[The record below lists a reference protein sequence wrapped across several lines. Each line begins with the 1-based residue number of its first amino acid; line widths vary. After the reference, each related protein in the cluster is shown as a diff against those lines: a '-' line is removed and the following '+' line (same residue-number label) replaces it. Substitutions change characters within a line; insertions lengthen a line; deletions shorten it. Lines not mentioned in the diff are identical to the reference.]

1 MFEKQVQALATIWKD
16 TDIKAWTGDGVANL
30 IKCVVL
36 EDPEAGIATADDIKK
51 IIVHTPTI
59 LYWDKM
65 NRFMNGVFVDGE
77 TRVKL
82 AEKFEN
88 DNPKYILFVKK
99 QMHMINEFSDDAI
112 IDYYA
117 QLTRC
122 YLYTDLADGLYLK
135 LAKFLSMCTPTELEF
150 LENASLDARFEN
162 SMMVS
167 SLYQYGLLMLDAP
180 EEDGKT
186 KYVLSDFGKALKQ
199 NSLNFDEGTHGKP
212 RLNSYAVMTPASL
225 PQYATNEDID
235 RLFENQELLFDGGTA
250 KGLETVEMLSHIIK
264 EDEGGRIGVYA
275 P

>member
-122 YLYTDLADGLYLK
+122 YLYTDLEDGLYLK

-167 SLYQYGLLMLDAP
+167 SGIGSHGTPSKAFPYFVQMSAGLLLRGSTSTYSFP
-180 EEDGKT
+180 SHSYTGRSQ
-186 KYVLSDFGKALKQ
+186 LSRPNKRSVSFGAAR
-199 NSLNFDEGTHGKP
+199 NS
-212 RLNSYAVMTPASL
+212 S
-225 PQYATNEDID
+225 
-235 RLFENQELLFDGGTA
+235 
-250 KGLETVEMLSHIIK
+250 
-264 EDEGGRIGVYA
+264 
-275 P
+275 